1 MIFPPLATYL
11 WASFAAP
18 SADTNSSRFFLQ
30 SDLAESKSI
39 NSNNYF
45 SEIPHQ
51 LLSPC
56 LLPHKVSRISSLNSG
71 LAYIKWLSLFHHCL
85 ANIQVIVYSVSS
97 KVSAAVFTLDKPGFG
112 RELWGVGMVIL
123 GVCFCLIL
131 SLFISFHFFVCS
143 ATPHTGSI
151 LNSINH

>member
-39 NSNNYF
+39 NSNNSL
-45 SEIPHQ
+45 SEIPHH

-71 LAYIKWLSLFHHCL
+71 FAYIKWFSFFHHCL
-85 ANIQVIVYSVSS
+85 ANIQVFVYSVSS
-97 KVSAAVFTLDKPGFG
+97 KVSAAVSTLDKPEYG
-112 RELWGVGMVIL
+112 RELWGVVTVLL

-131 SLFISFHFFVCS
+131 SLFSSFHFFVCN

-151 LNSINH
+151 LNTINH